1 VEESSVPKKASPKGF
16 ARVDSES
23 TNSHGWLVR
32 ILRGTERRSRFFSD
46 KTHGGKAKSKKK
58 AEECYQAWV
67 AEMEPPISTR
77 DKITKRNS
85 SGVVGVHLATESDPR
100 YKDCRYVSYVASWM
114 NEDRQRCNI
123 RFLVNK
129 YGKKNA
135 LALATIARE
144 KKCADREKVIAM
156 YEKAHGPL
164 KMALKP
170 SNAKLARKAEAN
182 SAPANEKKKSASK
195 KVASKRAVKKQ
206 S

>member
-1 VEESSVPKKASPKGF
+1 MPKKASPKGF

-46 KTHGGKAKSKKK
+46 KAHGGKAKAKKK
-58 AEECYQAWV
+58 AEECYQTWV
-67 AEMEPPISTR
+67 AEMDPPISTR

-100 YKDCRYVSYVASWM
+100 YKDCQYVSYVASWM
-114 NEDRQRCNI
+114 TEDKRRCNI

-144 KKCADREKVIAM
+144 MKCTDREKVVAI
-156 YEKAHGPL
+156 YEKNHGPL

-170 SNAKLARKAEAN
+170 SKAQQARKDAA
-182 SAPANEKKKSASK
+182 STVVKGKKKVVAK
-195 KVASKRAVKKQ
+195 KPASKRVAKK
-206 S
+206 

>member
-1 VEESSVPKKASPKGF
+1 MPKKASPKGF

-58 AEECYQAWV
+58 AEACYQSWV

-85 SGVVGVHLATESDPR
+85 TGVVGVHLATESDPR
-100 YKDCRYVSYVASWM
+100 YTDCQYVSYVASWM
-114 NEDRQRCNI
+114 TENRVRRNI

-144 KKCADREKVIAM
+144 NQCTDREKIIAM
-156 YEKAHGPL
+156 FEKANGPL

-170 SNAKLARKAEAN
+170 SNAKLARKAA
-182 SAPANEKKKSASK
+182 APKIPPTKIKKKAAAKEKSAK
-195 KVASKRAVKKQ
+195 KS
-206 S
+206 

>member
-1 VEESSVPKKASPKGF
+1 MPKKASPKGF

-46 KTHGGKAKSKKK
+46 KTHGGKLKSKKK
-58 AEECYQAWV
+58 AEACYQAWV

-77 DKITKRNS
+77 DKVTKRNS
-85 SGVVGVHLATESDPR
+85 TGVVGVHLATESDSR
-100 YKDCRYVSYVASWM
+100 YKDCQYVSYVASWM
-114 NEDRQRCNI
+114 TEDRKRRNI

-135 LALATIARE
+135 LALATIARQ
-144 KKCADREKVIAM
+144 KQCTDRDKVIAM
-156 YEKAHGPL
+156 FEKTNGPL

-170 SNAKLARKAEAN
+170 SNAKLARKAAA
-182 SAPANEKKKSASK
+182 SAAPAAEKNKKPATK
-195 KVASKRAVKKQ
+195 KAAKK
-206 S
+206 

>member
-1 VEESSVPKKASPKGF
+1 MPKKASPKGF

-46 KTHGGKAKSKKK
+46 KTHGGKAKSKKR
-58 AEECYQAWV
+58 AEECYQGWV
-67 AEMEPPISTR
+67 AEMEPPLSTR

-100 YKDCRYVSYVASWM
+100 YKDCQYVSYVASWM
-114 NEDRQRCNI
+114 TESRQRCNI

-144 KKCADREKVIAM
+144 KKCIDRDKVVAM
-156 YEKAHGPL
+156 FEKAHGPL
-164 KMALKP
+164 RMALKP
-170 SNAKLARKAEAN
+170 SNAKLARKAATSN
-182 SAPANEKKKSASK
+182 APAEGKKKSAPK
-195 KVASKRAVKKQ
+195 NAASKRAIKKK

>member
-1 VEESSVPKKASPKGF
+1 MPKKASPKGF

-32 ILRGTERRSRFFSD
+32 ILRGSERRSRFFSD

-58 AEECYQAWV
+58 AEACYLAWV

-85 SGVVGVHLATESDPR
+85 TGVVGVHLATESDPR
-100 YKDCRYVSYVASWM
+100 YTDCQYVSYVASWM
-114 NEDRQRCNI
+114 TDDRKRRNI

-144 KKCADREKVIAM
+144 KQCVDREKVVAM
-156 YEKAHGPL
+156 FEKAHGPL

-170 SNAKLARKAEAN
+170 SNAKLARKAAAN
-182 SAPANEKKKSASK
+182 VAPVRGKKKAARK
-195 KVASKRAVKKQ
+195 KEVKK
-206 S
+206 

>member
-1 VEESSVPKKASPKGF
+1 MPKKATPKGF

-58 AEECYQAWV
+58 AEACYQSWV

-85 SGVVGVHLATESDPR
+85 TGVVGVHLATESDPR
-100 YKDCRYVSYVASWM
+100 YTDCQYVSYVASWM
-114 NEDRQRCNI
+114 SEDRVRRNI

-135 LALATIARE
+135 LALATLARE
-144 KKCADREKVIAM
+144 NQCTDREKVIAM
-156 YEKAHGPL
+156 FEKASGPL

-170 SNAKLARKAEAN
+170 SKAKLARKAA
-182 SAPANEKKKSASK
+182 AAKIPPTRIKKKAAAKAKS
-195 KVASKRAVKKQ
+195 VKK

>member
-1 VEESSVPKKASPKGF
+1 MPKKATPKGF

-58 AEECYQAWV
+58 AEACYQSWV

-85 SGVVGVHLATESDPR
+85 TGVVGVHLATESDPR
-100 YKDCRYVSYVASWM
+100 YTDCQYVSYVASWM
-114 NEDRQRCNI
+114 SEDRVRRNI

-135 LALATIARE
+135 LALATLARE
-144 KKCADREKVIAM
+144 NQCTDREKVIAM
-156 YEKAHGPL
+156 FEKTNGPL

-170 SNAKLARKAEAN
+170 SNAKLARKAA
-182 SAPANEKKKSASK
+182 AAKIPPTRTKKKAAANAKS
-195 KVASKRAVKKQ
+195 VKK

>member
-1 VEESSVPKKASPKGF
+1 MPKKASPKGF

-46 KTHGGKAKSKKK
+46 KTHGGKAKSKRK
-58 AEECYQAWV
+58 AEECYQTWV

-100 YKDCRYVSYVASWM
+100 YKDCQYVSYVASWM
-114 NEDRQRCNI
+114 NEARQRCNI

-144 KKCADREKVIAM
+144 EKCTDREKVIAM
-156 YEKAHGPL
+156 FEKANGPL

-170 SNAKLARKAEAN
+170 SNAKLARKAAAN
-182 SAPANEKKKSASK
+182 AAPATGKKKAASK
-195 KVASKRAVKKQ
+195 KAASKRAIKKQ

>member
-1 VEESSVPKKASPKGF
+1 MPKKATPKGF

-58 AEECYQAWV
+58 AEACYQSWV

-85 SGVVGVHLATESDPR
+85 TGVVGVHLATESDPR
-100 YKDCRYVSYVASWM
+100 YTDCQYVSYVASWM
-114 NEDRQRCNI
+114 SEDRVRRNI

-135 LALATIARE
+135 LALATLARE
-144 KKCADREKVIAM
+144 NQCTDREKVIAM
-156 YEKAHGPL
+156 FEKANGPL

-170 SNAKLARKAEAN
+170 SKAKLARKAA
-182 SAPANEKKKSASK
+182 AAKIPPTRIKKKAAAKAKS
-195 KVASKRAVKKQ
+195 VKK

>member
-1 VEESSVPKKASPKGF
+1 MPKKTSPKGF

-32 ILRGTERRSRFFSD
+32 ILRGSEKRSRFFSD
-46 KTHGGKAKSKKK
+46 KAHGGRAKSKKK

-67 AEMEPPISTR
+67 AEMQPPNSTR
-77 DKITKRNS
+77 DKITRRNS
-85 SGVVGVHLATESDPR
+85 TGVVGVHLATETDPR
-100 YKDCRYVSYVASWM
+100 YKDCLYVSYVASWM
-114 NEDRQRCNI
+114 NEERRRCNI

-144 KKCADREKVIAM
+144 NMCTDRDKVVEM
-156 YEKAHGPL
+156 YEKVHGPL

-170 SNAKLARKAEAN
+170 SNAKLARKAA
-182 SAPANEKKKSASK
+182 AATTKEKKASPHK
-195 KVASKRAVKKQ
+195 PATKRAIKKR

>member
-1 VEESSVPKKASPKGF
+1 MPKKASPKGF

-58 AEECYQAWV
+58 AEACYQAWV
-67 AEMEPPISTR
+67 AEMQPPISTR

-85 SGVVGVHLATESDPR
+85 TGVVGVHLATETDPR
-100 YKDCRYVSYVASWM
+100 YTDCQYVSYVASWM
-114 NEDRQRCNI
+114 TEDKQRRNI

-144 KKCADREKVIAM
+144 KQCTDREKVMAM
-156 YEKAHGPL
+156 FEKANGPL
-164 KMALKP
+164 KMALRP
-170 SNAKLARKAEAN
+170 SNAKLVRKAAA
-182 SAPANEKKKSASK
+182 SVSPDKGKKKAATKKAASSGS
-195 KVASKRAVKKQ
+195 SK
-206 S
+206 

>member
-1 VEESSVPKKASPKGF
+1 MPKKATPKGF

-46 KTHGGKAKSKKK
+46 KTHGGKVKSKKK
-58 AEECYQAWV
+58 AEACYQSWV

-85 SGVVGVHLATESDPR
+85 TGVVGVHLATESDPR
-100 YKDCRYVSYVASWM
+100 YTDCQYVSYVASWM
-114 NEDRQRCNI
+114 SEDRVRRNI

-135 LALATIARE
+135 LALATLARE
-144 KKCADREKVIAM
+144 NQCTDREKVIAM
-156 YEKAHGPL
+156 FEKTNGPL

-170 SNAKLARKAEAN
+170 SNAKLARKAA
-182 SAPANEKKKSASK
+182 AAKIPPTRIKKKAAAK
-195 KVASKRAVKKQ
+195 AVKK

>member
-1 VEESSVPKKASPKGF
+1 MPKKASPKGF

-23 TNSHGWLVR
+23 TNTHGWLVR
-32 ILRGTERRSRFFSD
+32 ILRGTEKRSRFFSD

-67 AEMEPPISTR
+67 AEMKPPNSTR
-77 DKITKRNS
+77 DKITRRNS

-100 YKDCRYVSYVASWM
+100 YKDCLYVSYVASWM
-114 NEDRQRCNI
+114 NENKRRCNV

-144 KKCADREKVIAM
+144 HMCVDRDKVVEI

-170 SNAKLARKAEAN
+170 SHAKLARKAAAAN
-182 SAPANEKKKSASK
+182 SKKKSAPQK
-195 KVASKRAVKKQ
+195 PAAKRAIKKR